1 MLVIVLLVVSSSGS
15 SSSSNNNNSSDHNSC
30 QVYVCGDVLRW
41 RAYTCQ
47 QRMLYN
53 IPHLDGPDQ
62 YKCTYVRMY
71 VCMNSMPIISA
82 VKIVISELRGTYLS
96 SEQEMKV
103 QTCALMPWASHGPQ
117 DGSAVIAWVTPREW
131 SHMVAF

>member
-1 MLVIVLLVVSSSGS
+1 VVVVVVVVVVIIIVVIIIHAKCMYVMMSYVGALKLVSSVCFTISQTLTVLLNTSV
-15 SSSSNNNNSSDHNSC
+15 
-30 QVYVCGDVLRW
+30 R
-41 RAYTCQ
+41 
-47 QRMLYN
+47 
-53 IPHLDGPDQ
+53 
-62 YKCTYVRMY
+62 TYVRMY

-82 VKIVISELRGTYLS
+82 VEIVISELRSTYLS

>member
-1 MLVIVLLVVSSSGS
+1 MVVVVVVVVVIIVVVIIIHAKCMYVVKSYVGALILVSSVCFTISHTLTVLLKTS
-15 SSSSNNNNSSDHNSC
+15 
-30 QVYVCGDVLRW
+30 
-41 RAYTCQ
+41 
-47 QRMLYN
+47 
-53 IPHLDGPDQ
+53 
-62 YKCTYVRMY
+62 VRTY

-82 VKIVISELRGTYLS
+82 VEIVISELRSTYLS